1 MGRFRRRAGALAA
14 ALTLVTGAAQAVL
27 YKWVDEK
34 GHVHYGENPPPGVR
48 AQEFPP
54 AEPAPAPAP
63 PRSVEDQERELQRR
77 LLERQEREKAASPPP
92 APAPAPPGPPRP
104 ALVASKYLVTTR
116 TAIDYEMRGPVLAG
130 TVRIGVRARR
140 ENPREVWLVALFEL
154 PPTGTR
160 DTGLVDVPDPDTMEV
175 STERPVRL
183 APNDELTLSSPLAEH
198 FRCRTY
204 YVTVQVFSDSS
215 GRDLVGEHRQAIQAR
230 LDGRRIRS
238 AEALRDALRSGAPCA
253 P

>member
-1 MGRFRRRAGALAA
+1 MGRFRRRAGVLAA
-14 ALTLVTGAAQAVL
+14 ALVLAAGAAEAVL
-27 YKWVDEK
+27 YRWVDEK

-54 AEPAPAPAP
+54 AEPAPAAAPAKTL
-63 PRSVEDQERELQRR
+63 EDEEREFQKRR
-77 LLERQEREKAASPPP
+77 LERLEREKAASPPP
-92 APAPAPPGPPRP
+92 APAPAPKGPPQP
-104 ALVASKYLVTTR
+104 AFIASKYLVTTR
-116 TAIDYEMRGPVLAG
+116 AAIDYEMRGPVLAG

-175 STERPVRL
+175 GTERPVRL
-183 APNDELTLSSPLAEH
+183 APGDELTLASPVAEH
-198 FRCRTY
+198 FRCRNY
-204 YVTVQVFSDSS
+204 YVTVQVFSDST
-215 GRDLVGEHRQAIQAR
+215 GRELVGEHRQAIQAR

-238 AEALRDALRSGAPCA
+238 AEALRDALRSTGPCA